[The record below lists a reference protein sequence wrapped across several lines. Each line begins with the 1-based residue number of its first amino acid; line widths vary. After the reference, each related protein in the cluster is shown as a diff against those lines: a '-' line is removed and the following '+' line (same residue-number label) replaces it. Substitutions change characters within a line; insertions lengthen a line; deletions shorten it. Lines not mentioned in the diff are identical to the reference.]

1 MSYVTP
7 AVPDYGYDYG
17 YSGGSALAAFGIL
30 IALFYLLIIAYGVTN
45 YVLQSLALYRMAKN
59 RNLKYPGLAWV
70 PVANSWIIGSVVDH
84 HSRIG
89 GIDRQW
95 RKTLLTLSIISAAG
109 VFLYF
114 ILAFAA
120 SFSMVFGA
128 TSAAGL
134 IVILVPVL
142 IIYAL
147 SVTANSLCTII
158 CTYKIFE
165 ELTPAKAVKYILLT
179 ILVPLGGP
187 ICMLIASKSMIG
199 VPVYYP
205 PYYPPQPVAPQPAAP
220 AESEE
225 ETAGPAA
232 PAEDDAAPVE

>member
-1 MSYVTP
+1 MGNVIP

-30 IALFYLLIIAYGVTN
+30 IALFYLLIIAYGVTS
-45 YVLQSLALYRMAKN
+45 YVIQSLALYRMAKN
-59 RNLKYPGLAWV
+59 RNIKYPGLAWV
-70 PVANSWIIGSVVDH
+70 PVANSWIIGSVVDY

-89 GIDRQW
+89 GIDRKW

-114 ILAFAA
+114 IVAFAV

-128 TSAAGL
+128 AQASGL

-142 IIYAL
+142 ITYILA
-147 SVTANSLCTII
+147 TAANSLCTLI

-165 ELTPAKAVKYILLT
+165 ELTPAKAVKYILLS

-205 PYYPPQPVAPQPAAP
+205 PYYPPQPAAPVQPAGP
-220 AESEE
+220 E
-225 ETAGPAA
+225 ETPPPAA
-232 PAEDDAAPVE
+232 PAEDNAAPEE

>member
-1 MSYVTP
+1 MGNVTH

-17 YSGGSALAAFGIL
+17 YSGVSALAAFGIF
-30 IALFYLLIIAYGVTN
+30 IALFYLIIIAYLVTS
-45 YVLQSLALYRMAKN
+45 YVIQSLALYRMAKN

-89 GIDRQW
+89 GIDRKW
-95 RKTLLTLSIISAAG
+95 RKTLLTLSIISATG

-114 ILAFAA
+114 ILGFAV
-120 SFSMVFGA
+120 SFSMVIGA
-128 TSAAGL
+128 APASGL

-142 IIYAL
+142 IIYILAAA
-147 SVTANSLCTII
+147 ANSLCTLI
-158 CTYKIFE
+158 CIYKIFE
-165 ELTPAKAVKYILLT
+165 GLTPAKAVKYILLS

-205 PYYPPQPVAPQPAAP
+205 PQPTAPVQPAAP
-220 AESEE
+220 VEDNDAPEE
-225 ETAGPAA
+225 
-232 PAEDDAAPVE
+232 

>member
-1 MSYVTP
+1 MSNVVP
-7 AVPDYGYDYG
+7 IVPDYGY
-17 YSGGSALAAFGIL
+17 SSGSALAAAFGIF
-30 IALFYLLIIAYGVTN
+30 IALFYLVIIAYGVTS

-59 RNLKYPGLAWV
+59 RNINYPGLAWV

-89 GIDRQW
+89 GIDRKW
-95 RKTLLTLSIISAAG
+95 RRILLTFSIISAAG

-114 ILAFAA
+114 ILAFAV
-120 SFSMVFGA
+120 SFSFVFG
-128 TSAAGL
+128 SASVAGMV
-134 IVILVPVL
+134 VILVPVL
-142 IIYAL
+142 ITYAL
-147 SVTANSLCTII
+147 ATAANSLCTII

-165 ELTPAKAVKYILLT
+165 ELTPVKAVKYILLT

-225 ETAGPAA
+225 ETASPAA

>member
-7 AVPDYGYDYG
+7 SVPDYGYDYG
-17 YSGGSALAAFGIL
+17 YAGASSMAALGLF
-30 IALFYLLIIAYGVTN
+30 IALVYLLVFAFMVVS
-45 YVLQSLALYRMAKN
+45 YVFQSLALYRMAKN
-59 RNLKYPGLAWV
+59 RNIKCPGLAWV
-70 PVANSWIIGSVVDH
+70 PVANSWVMGSVIDH
-84 HSRIG
+84 HSRLG
-89 GIDRQW
+89 GIDRKW
-95 RKTLLTLSIISAAG
+95 RKVLLTLSIISAAS

-114 ILAFAA
+114 IIAFMMGFAMA
-120 SFSMVFGA
+120 FGG

-134 IVILVPVL
+134 VILLVPVL

-165 ELTPAKAVKYILLT
+165 ELTPEKAIKYILLT

-187 ICMLIASKSMIG
+187 ICMFIASKSMIG

-205 PYYPPQPVAPQPAAP
+205 PYYPPQP
-220 AESEE
+220 
-225 ETAGPAA
+225 
-232 PAEDDAAPVE
+232 AAPVQPETPVEDNTTPVE

>member
-1 MSYVTP
+1 MGNVTH

-17 YSGGSALAAFGIL
+17 YSGVSALAAFGIL
-30 IALFYLLIIAYGVTN
+30 IALFYLIIIAYLVTS
-45 YVLQSLALYRMAKN
+45 YVIQSLALYRMAKN

-89 GIDRQW
+89 GIDRKW
-95 RKTLLTLSIISAAG
+95 RKALLTLSIISAAG

-114 ILAFAA
+114 FLGFAV
-120 SFSMVFGA
+120 SFSMVTGA
-128 TSAAGL
+128 TPASGL

-142 IIYAL
+142 IIYILAAA
-147 SVTANSLCTII
+147 ANSLCTLI

-165 ELTPAKAVKYILLT
+165 ELTPAKAVKYILLS

-205 PYYPPQPVAPQPAAP
+205 PQPAAP
-220 AESEE
+220 VQ
-225 ETAGPAA
+225 
-232 PAEDDAAPVE
+232 PAEPVEDNDAPEE

>member
-1 MSYVTP
+1 MGNVTP

-17 YSGGSALAAFGIL
+17 YSGVSALAAFGIL
-30 IALFYLLIIAYGVTN
+30 VALFYLIIIAYLVTS
-45 YVLQSLALYRMAKN
+45 YVIQSLALYRMAKN

-89 GIDRQW
+89 GIDRKW

-114 ILAFAA
+114 FLGFAV
-120 SFSMVFGA
+120 SFSMVTGA
-128 TSAAGL
+128 APASGL

-142 IIYAL
+142 IIYILAAA
-147 SVTANSLCTII
+147 ANSLCTLI

-165 ELTPAKAVKYILLT
+165 ELTPAKAVKYILLS

-205 PYYPPQPVAPQPAAP
+205 PQPAAP
-220 AESEE
+220 VQ
-225 ETAGPAA
+225 
-232 PAEDDAAPVE
+232 PAEPVEDNDAPEE